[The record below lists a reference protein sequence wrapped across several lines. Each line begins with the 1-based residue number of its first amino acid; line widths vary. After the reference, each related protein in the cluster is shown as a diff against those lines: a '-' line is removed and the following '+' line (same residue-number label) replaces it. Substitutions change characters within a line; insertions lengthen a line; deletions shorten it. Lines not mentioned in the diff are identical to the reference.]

1 MLFLGEK
8 SEQSSK
14 LGDAI
19 GAAGNFKNAGT
30 GGERCALFNAKLILR
45 RCVLKVVKRND
56 DWNLARPHGLE
67 YVSRFAKRPK
77 LDIYVSSI
85 RQKAQE

>member
-1 MLFLGEK
+1 MLFPGEK

-14 LGDAI
+14 LRGAI

-56 DWNLARPHGLE
+56 DRNLARLRNLE
-67 YVSRFAKRPK
+67 HPAKSTKRPK
-77 LDIYVSSI
+77 LYIYMSSI
-85 RQKAQE
+85 R